1 MLNRVWLFATSWMV
15 THQALLS
22 TEFSK
27 QDYWSGLPFPTP
39 GDLPDPGIEPDS
51 PTSPA
56 LTDRIFITVR
66 PWGILIYAIQYYLI
80 HLSLINTC
88 KILMYVT
95 VPLQSF
101 HDIFSTSMILTVFQP
116 HINAKYFD
124 PQIFSTC
131 HPTWSPLFLLMKFK
145 IHNQGR
151 NYIQFQFLATHYG
164 WMVAFKMIILRTC
177 GCYLI

>member
-1 MLNRVWLFATSWMV
+1 MYSYGASVTAGMKYYREKNHNFIFACVWMLNRVWLFATSWMV

-101 HDIFSTSMILTVFQP
+101 HDIFFYLYDSDSLSTSHKCQVL
-116 HINAKYFD
+116 
-124 PQIFSTC
+124 
-131 HPTWSPLFLLMKFK
+131 WSPNLFHMSSNVKSSFPP
-145 IHNQGR
+145 HE
-151 NYIQFQFLATHYG
+151 
-164 WMVAFKMIILRTC
+164 V
-177 GCYLI
+177 